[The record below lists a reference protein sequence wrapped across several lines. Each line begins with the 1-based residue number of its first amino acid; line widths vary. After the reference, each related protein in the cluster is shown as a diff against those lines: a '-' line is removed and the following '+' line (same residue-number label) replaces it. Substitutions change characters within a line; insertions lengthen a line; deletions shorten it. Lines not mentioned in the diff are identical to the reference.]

1 MLHVILFALQGA
13 APTLPSADGWQAT
26 VVHDRGEVGIWTVK
40 AFQLFPN
47 YGTPEVVG
55 LDDKGRLSIHVH
67 YSGKWTPLLVFE
79 EGDWLGGL
87 DHADVDPRT
96 PGAELYTGGKRG
108 NLYQVRLY
116 PFGATDHRLIARFP
130 GEEVHTL
137 LAGSFRELADT
148 KGASAQRE
156 LLVFTS
162 PGALYRVTPTGA
174 HGEFETEH
182 ITATPGRVRD
192 ALVLPVRDRVTE
204 AHPRVATVAR
214 SGELSLLTFDA
225 AGPHWQ
231 VIHAAAVGKGRVT
244 LAPPAPGRGV
254 VLYTTQDDGVI
265 LRHEESAAGEWRTS
279 TIYRGP
285 TGPRGIRAGRFGA
298 GENTE
303 EVAVFG
309 YSGTVELLTRTEA
322 SWHVTSIFT
331 DRAGGHWLD
340 TLEIDSR
347 NATDEII
354 ASGYGGRIVMLSRPP
369 GYGCGDSVPAQSQSI
384 PVKD

>member
-1 MLHVILFALQGA
+1 MLHFILCALQGA
-13 APTLPSADGWQAT
+13 APTLPAADGWEAT

-67 YSGKWTPLLVFE
+67 YSGKWTSLLVFE
-79 EGDWLGGL
+79 EGEWLGGL
-87 DHADVDPRT
+87 DHADVDPRA

-116 PFGATDHRLIARFP
+116 SFGATDHRLIARFP

-137 LAGSFRELADT
+137 LAGSFRGAADT
-148 KGASAQRE
+148 KEAATQRE

-182 ITATPGRVRD
+182 LAATPGRVRD
-192 ALVLPVRDRVTE
+192 ALVLPLRAND

-225 AGPHWQ
+225 AGPRWQ
-231 VIHAAAVGKGRVT
+231 VVHAAAVGKGRVT
-244 LAPPAPGRGV
+244 LAPSAPERGV
-254 VLYTTQDDGVI
+254 VLYTTQDDGVV
-265 LRHEESAAGEWRTS
+265 LRHEETAAGEWQTS

-285 TGPRGIRAGRFGA
+285 TGPRGIRAGRFSA
-298 GENTE
+298 GNVVE
-303 EVAVFG
+303 EVVVFG
-309 YSGTVELLTRTEA
+309 YSGTVELLTRTES
-322 SWHVTSIFT
+322 SWDVTSIFT

-340 TLEIDSR
+340 TLELDSR
-347 NATDEII
+347 NTTDEIV

-369 GYGCGDSVPAQSQSI
+369 GYGCVDSVPARSRSI